1 MFEYRFSVGDILVSL
16 LNIAFSITVLL
27 GFPKGFAKENIYDF
41 LFVDGSGNDFFC
53 QSDIWGYGKIPFI
66 QVLRNHINIVRTCV
80 RYFIQNLII
89 LM

>member
-53 QSDIWGYGKIPFI
+53 QSDI
-66 QVLRNHINIVRTCV
+66 
-80 RYFIQNLII
+80 
-89 LM
+89 